1 MELKEFK
8 SLVNAYKKEYEVED
22 FLNILPSRYH
32 NEFLDEVIVDEVS
45 IKYFRKIA
53 EMFLAEIFEELSQQE
68 KDIIG
73 EKYIIIQL

>member
-8 SLVNAYKKEYEVED
+8 SLVKAYKKENEVED

-32 NEFLDEVIVDEVS
+32 NEFLGEVIVDEAS
-45 IKYFRKIA
+45 IEYFRKVA
-53 EMFLAEIFEELSQQE
+53 EMFLAEIFEELSQKE